1 MEVGVGLVGQ
11 STGTIVMVAIVV
23 MVTIINV
30 AVVRAPIMAVVAEE
44 EGEEVVVDAII
55 STAAIR
61 VLASVEV
68 EAIEDLPSM
77 VIAMIAGVVV
87 VVGVVAGGNKS
98 SWALTFRPW

>member
-61 VLASVEV
+61 VLAFVEV

>member
-1 MEVGVGLVGQ
+1 MEVCVGLVGQ